1 MLKTRLLLKKASA
14 GRFIGG
20 FLILDIAISILIPT
34 SISVYGSMRNA
45 LIYSHYDLWHAALGV
60 PGELYEVFW
69 EGVLPLF
76 THRSTGFPL
85 LGVLI
90 SSTLMTSIWI
100 AATWLAIIL
109 LRGILPLQRF
119 INWFFPVNE
128 HPIRALGFLAG
139 LVVFLTLRAATD
151 KAPKASRILSPR
163 PGRPI
168 RGHQTICSKSYAK
181 RPGVGT

>member
-1 MLKTRLLLKKASA
+1 MAGGWTCHEYFRLGMCLDYVSLLKTRLLLKKASA

-20 FLILDIAISILIPT
+20 FLILDIDRISILIPT

-69 EGVLPLF
+69 EGVSPRF

-109 LRGILPLQRF
+109 LLRRYSAPSTIHQLV
-119 INWFFPVNE
+119 FPGE
-128 HPIRALGFLAG
+128 RAPNSGFG
-139 LVVFLTLRAATD
+139 LS
-151 KAPKASRILSPR
+151 SRSCRIS
-163 PGRPI
+163 
-168 RGHQTICSKSYAK
+168 
-181 RPGVGT
+181 